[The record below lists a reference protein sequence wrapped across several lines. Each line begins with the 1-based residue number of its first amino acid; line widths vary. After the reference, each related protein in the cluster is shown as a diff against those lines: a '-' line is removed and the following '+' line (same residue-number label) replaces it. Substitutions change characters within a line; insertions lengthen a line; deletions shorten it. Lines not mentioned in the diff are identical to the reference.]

1 MCFAMTCFLLGNKWL
16 YFTGME
22 YAREK
27 PFNLSGHPMINTTI
41 KSSFYAYLSRLRW
54 IKRWGLKRNAHE
66 ENVMEHSWE
75 VAVIAHTLALIKNRY
90 FDGQIDANAVATAA
104 LYHDVT
110 EVITGDLP
118 TPIKYHSPAIM
129 NAYKRIEHQAEME
142 LLKLLPDALQDDF
155 RPLIHH
161 EQLPNEQ
168 QKLIKAADKI
178 SAYLKCQA
186 ELKAGNT
193 EFEMAARQL
202 AQNIADLQQP
212 EVVFFMQAF
221 APSCGLTLDGLMQ
234 TH

>member
-1 MCFAMTCFLLGNKWL
+1 MPAI
-16 YFTGME
+16 
-22 YAREK
+22 
-27 PFNLSGHPMINTTI
+27 S
-41 KSSFYAYLSRLRW
+41 SSFYAYLSRLRW
-54 IKRWGLKRNAHE
+54 IKRWGLKRNAHD

-90 FDGQIDANAVATAA
+90 FDGQLDANAVATAA

-118 TPIKYHSPAIM
+118 TPIKYHSPAILG
-129 NAYKRIEHQAEME
+129 AYKQIEQQAETE
-142 LLKLLPDALQDDF
+142 LLNLLPGALREDF
-155 RPLIHH
+155 RSFIQH
-161 EQLPNEQ
+161 ESLPEADQ
-168 QKLIKAADKI
+168 QIIKAADKI

-193 EFEMAARQL
+193 EFEMAAAQL
-202 AQNIADLQQP
+202 AQNIHELQQP

-234 TH
+234 KSDAEKGRTL

>member
-1 MCFAMTCFLLGNKWL
+1 MPAI
-16 YFTGME
+16 
-22 YAREK
+22 
-27 PFNLSGHPMINTTI
+27 S
-41 KSSFYAYLSRLRW
+41 SSFYAYLSRLRW

-90 FDGQIDANAVATAA
+90 FAGQVDANAIATAA

-118 TPIKYHSPAIM
+118 TPIKYHSPAILG
-129 NAYKRIEHQAEME
+129 AYKQIEQQAETE
-142 LLKLLPDALQDDF
+142 LLNLLPDALREDF
-155 RPLIHH
+155 RAFIQH
-161 EQLPNEQ
+161 ESLPEAHQ
-168 QKLIKAADKI
+168 HIIKAADKI

-193 EFEMAARQL
+193 EFEMAAEQL
-202 AQNIADLQQP
+202 AKNIHELQQP

-234 TH
+234 KSDPAIGRH

>member
-1 MCFAMTCFLLGNKWL
+1 MQ
-16 YFTGME
+16 
-22 YAREK
+22 
-27 PFNLSGHPMINTTI
+27 TI
-41 KSSFYAYLSRLRW
+41 SSSFYAYLSRLRW
-54 IKRWGLKRNAHE
+54 IKRWGLKRNAYE

-90 FDGQIDANAVATAA
+90 FDGQVDANAVATAA

-118 TPIKYHSPAIM
+118 TPIKYHSPAILG
-129 NAYKRIEHQAEME
+129 AYKQIEQQAETE
-142 LLKLLPDALQDDF
+142 LLNLLPDALLEDF
-155 RPLIHH
+155 RSLIQH
-161 EQLPNEQ
+161 ERLPESHQ
-168 QKLIKAADKI
+168 QIIKAADKI

-193 EFEMAARQL
+193 EFEMAAEQL
-202 AQNIADLQQP
+202 AKNIHALQQP

-234 TH
+234 TR

>member
-1 MCFAMTCFLLGNKWL
+1 MTH
-16 YFTGME
+16 
-22 YAREK
+22 
-27 PFNLSGHPMINTTI
+27 SSI

-54 IKRWGLKRNAHE
+54 IKRWGLKRNALN

-90 FDGQIDANAVATAA
+90 FGGQVDANAIAAAA

-118 TPIKYHSPAIM
+118 TPIKYHSQAILH
-129 NAYKRIEHQAEME
+129 AYKSIEHQAEIE
-142 LLKLLPDALQDDF
+142 LLRLLPEALQADF
-155 RPLIHH
+155 EPLIQH
-161 EQLPNEQ
+161 ERLPPENQ
-168 QKLIKAADKI
+168 QIIKAADKI

-193 EFEMAARQL
+193 EFEIAAEQL
-202 AQNIADLQQP
+202 AKNIHDLQQA

-221 APSCGLTLDGLMQ
+221 VPSCGLTLDGLMQ
-234 TH
+234 TR

>member
-1 MCFAMTCFLLGNKWL
+1 MQ
-16 YFTGME
+16 
-22 YAREK
+22 
-27 PFNLSGHPMINTTI
+27 TI
-41 KSSFYAYLSRLRW
+41 SSSFYAYLSRLRW

-90 FDGQIDANAVATAA
+90 FDGQVDANAVATAA

-118 TPIKYHSPAIM
+118 TPIKYHSPAILG
-129 NAYKRIEHQAEME
+129 AYKQIEHQAETE
-142 LLKLLPDALQDDF
+142 LLNLLPDALRDDF
-155 RPLIHH
+155 RALIQH
-161 EQLPNEQ
+161 ERLPEAHQ
-168 QKLIKAADKI
+168 QIIKAADKI

-193 EFEMAARQL
+193 EFEMAAKQL
-202 AQNIADLQQP
+202 ANNIHELQQP

-234 TH
+234 TVDSA

>member
-1 MCFAMTCFLLGNKWL
+1 MPAI
-16 YFTGME
+16 
-22 YAREK
+22 
-27 PFNLSGHPMINTTI
+27 S
-41 KSSFYAYLSRLRW
+41 SSFYAYLSRLRW

-90 FDGQIDANAVATAA
+90 FDGQVEANAVATAA

-118 TPIKYHSPAIM
+118 TPIKYHSPAILG
-129 NAYKRIEHQAEME
+129 AYKQIEQQAETE
-142 LLKLLPDALQDDF
+142 LLNLLPDALRDDF
-155 RPLIHH
+155 RSLIQH
-161 EQLPNEQ
+161 ERLPESHQ
-168 QKLIKAADKI
+168 QIIKAADKI

-193 EFEMAARQL
+193 EFEMAAEQL
-202 AQNIADLQQP
+202 AKNIHELQQP

-234 TH
+234 TR